1 MWKLWI
7 IASGIFLILESIT
20 TGFLIFWFAIGCI
33 FALVTSL
40 ITESIVAQTTV
51 FIITSTI
58 SIFATRKLCNKF
70 LQNNKPN
77 TINTTVGKV
86 GKVTVTINP
95 IDGVGQVKVAGETW
109 SAMSEKG
116 EVIKEGTKVKVNSQ
130 AGVKVVVVPVED

>member
-7 IASGIFLILESIT
+7 IAAGIFLIFESIT
-20 TGFLIFWFAIGCI
+20 TGFLMFWFAIGCM

-40 ITESIVAQTTV
+40 ITKSIVAQTTV
-51 FIITSTI
+51 FVVTSTI

-86 GKVTVTINP
+86 GKVTVTIDP
-95 IDGVGQVKVAGETW
+95 INGVGQIKVAGETW
-109 SAMSEKG
+109 SAISEKG
-116 EVIKEGTKVKVNSQ
+116 EIIKEGTKVKVNNLT
-130 AGVKVVVVPVED
+130 GVKAVVVPIED